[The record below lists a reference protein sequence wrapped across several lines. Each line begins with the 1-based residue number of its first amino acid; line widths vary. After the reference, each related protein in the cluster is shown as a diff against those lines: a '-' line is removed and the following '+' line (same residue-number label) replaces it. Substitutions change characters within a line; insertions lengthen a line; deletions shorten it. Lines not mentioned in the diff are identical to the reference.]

1 MRTSGNGDPLRC
13 AANLLKTV
21 RGEVPYDRL
30 LGVSSELVDRPAA
43 AVLSER
49 RRDIEWLVETY
60 EPRVEISGWA
70 KANVDAREGDVRSI
84 PYFKLR
90 EEDDF
95 V

>member
-1 MRTSGNGDPLRC
+1 M
-13 AANLLKTV
+13 
-21 RGEVPYDRL
+21 PYDRL

-49 RRDIEWLVETY
+49 RRDIEWLIETY

-70 KANVDAREGDVRSI
+70 KASVDARDGDVRSI

>member
-1 MRTSGNGDPLRC
+1 MRASGNGDPLVC

-30 LGVSSELVDRPAA
+30 LGVSPELVDRPAA
-43 AVLSER
+43 AVVSER
-49 RRDIEWLVETY
+49 KRDIEWLIETY

-70 KANVDAREGDVRSI
+70 KANVGAGEGDIRSM

-90 EEDDF
+90 EEDDI